1 MKTLRQTLFISCFL
15 VAFTALALQPDD
27 AVITSIR
34 NAYSQAKEAIK
45 SGKNQGNE
53 MVTTLNYTVRGEGK
67 TTETLHFFY
76 KTVLGT
82 YMMDDDGDPH
92 FYYYPLYF
100 ITRSYNIGKRKYYE
114 EFLFDTDTDQLIFA
128 FMQDYDQ
135 NGKKIDRRFYF
146 KDGSVYDTLGPAP
159 SPYMAELVMQ
169 QAAELKLAFNN
180 ISRNPKE

>member
-1 MKTLRQTLFISCFL
+1 MKTLRQALLISCFL

-27 AVITSIR
+27 AVITSIS

-53 MVTTLNYTVRGEGK
+53 MVTTFNYTVRGEGK
-67 TTETLHFFY
+67 TTETLHFF
-76 KTVLGT
+76 
-82 YMMDDDGDPH
+82 
-92 FYYYPLYF
+92 YPLYF

-159 SPYMAELVMQ
+159 SPYMAEQVMQ
-169 QAAELKLAFNN
+169 QATELKLAFNN

>member
-1 MKTLRQTLFISCFL
+1 MKTIRQTLLISCMIVVL
-15 VAFTALALQPDD
+15 TAAAAQPDD
-27 AVITSIR
+27 AVVTSIR

-76 KTVLGT
+76 KTVQGT

-114 EFLFDTDTDQLIFA
+114 EFLFDTDTEQLIFA
-128 FMQDYDQ
+128 FMQGYDE

-159 SPYMAELVMQ
+159 TPYMEEQVML
-169 QAAELKLAFNN
+169 QADELKRAFNN
-180 ISRNPKE
+180 IARNPKE